1 MELLQSYSLTRI
13 TNSILIVFDGQLE
26 QRLIFNWG
34 IWEEGGS
41 MELLWIFCQCFV
53 EEDELKSIYNNWSQK
68 LKHDLNS

>member
-34 IWEEGGS
+34 IWGEGGS
-41 MELLWIFCQCFV
+41 MELLWICCPCFV
-53 EEDELKSIYNNWSQK
+53 EEDELKCIYNWSQK